1 MARMTVSAEELGTE
15 RLERMSREM
24 IRRMVMAGAGAA
36 AERMRQQTAARGHV
50 RTGDM
55 IGSIGSSEYRE
66 WYQGGATDVYPLEN
80 DRKGVRNATKAYVI
94 NYGRGGTRKR
104 NGKMGDKFITGD
116 EKATEEAV
124 AKAMAEENDR
134 MIEEG

>member
-1 MARMTVSAEELGTE
+1 MARMTVSADELGSE

-36 AERMRQQTAARGHV
+36 EERMRQATAARGHI

-55 IGSIGSSEYRE
+55 IGSIGNNGYRE
-66 WYQGGATDVYPLEN
+66 WYQGGATDVYPLED
-80 DRKGVRNATKAYVI
+80 DRKGVRNATKAFVI

-124 AKAMAEENDR
+124 ARAMEEENAR
-134 MIEEG
+134 IVEE